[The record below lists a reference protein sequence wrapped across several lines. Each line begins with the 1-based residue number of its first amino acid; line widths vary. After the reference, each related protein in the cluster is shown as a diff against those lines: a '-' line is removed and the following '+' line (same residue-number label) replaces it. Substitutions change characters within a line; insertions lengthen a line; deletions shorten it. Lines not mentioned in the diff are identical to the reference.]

1 MRKNLATI
9 FAAMAICLAMV
20 TTGATAADKLPPL
33 GQGITIWF
41 DTGGP
46 VGGPYNTI
54 VQNGAMQA
62 ASDLGVD
69 VKYLYSDWNP
79 EKVVENFKKSIA
91 ASPDGIVLM
100 GLPGDD
106 ALAPFIDEAFNKG
119 IVVTCVDTGSSCHPE
134 EIQSKRFWIY
144 RHRL

>member
-1 MRKNLATI
+1 M
-9 FAAMAICLAMV
+9 MS
-20 TTGATAADKLPPL
+20 KLPPL

-62 ASDLGVD
+62 ASDLGAD

-79 EKVVENFKKSIA
+79 EKMVDNLKKSIA
-91 ASPDGIVLM
+91 DCAAMAQRKQFYQNPSTIKNHAETFCPKIK
-100 GLPGDD
+100 PR
-106 ALAPFIDEAFNKG
+106 
-119 IVVTCVDTGSSCHPE
+119 SRPE
-134 EIQSKRFWIY
+134 S
-144 RHRL
+144 

>member
-1 MRKNLATI
+1 MNKTTVRTI
-9 FAAMAICLAMV
+9 FIMFCVLSLSIPFAVASE
-20 TTGATAADKLPPL
+20 KPPQS
-33 GQGITIWF
+33 GKGITIWF

-62 ASDLGVD
+62 AVDMGCD

-79 EKVVENFKKSIA
+79 EKVVENFKQAVA

-106 ALAPFIDEAFNKG
+106 ALEPFIKEAFDKG
-119 IVVTCVDTGSSCHPE
+119 ILVTCVDTNLPE
-134 EIQSKRFWIY
+134 TLSE
-144 RHRL
+144 L